1 MPYFKCTF
9 LSDQGDF
16 RHRTLFADNKR
27 ELQDS
32 YLNADEKLVYI
43 KRDFFHGVSLSKL
56 FARRVG
62 YREFLQFNQKLITLL
77 RSGVSF
83 IRGLE
88 VIIENMERGTLKEI
102 LIKAETDIKNGMQIS
117 DAFTSRM
124 IPFQRIYRAS
134 LMAGERSGN
143 LDGILEKF
151 NVYLEKISNLR
162 RKTMSSLSYPIILF
176 VFMIAMVMIILLYAI
191 PVFSSFYDNFQAELP
206 GMTKILISSATFLK
220 NHIHYIVLGV
230 ILLFYLVRLLEKKVP
245 NVVIIEYIKLKIP
258 FIGKIIVENAMAI
271 FTRTLS
277 ILISGGITIPEST
290 TIAVETFANKYFNLR
305 VRSVPE
311 KIHEG
316 KLLSDVLSEV
326 KIFPGVMIE
335 AIRVGESSGNL
346 VEVLDKNAD
355 YFENAI
361 DTKVNTLIS
370 LIEPILIIVMGFV
383 VAFMLIAVYLP
394 IFSTIRIV
402 R

>member
-1 MPYFKCTF
+1 MPYYKCTF
-9 LSDQGDF
+9 LNDQGDF
-16 RHRTLFADNKR
+16 HQRTLFADNKQ
-27 ELQDS
+27 ELQNN

-43 KRDFFHGVSLSKL
+43 KRGFFKGVSLNRL
-56 FARRVG
+56 FARRIG
-62 YREFLQFNQKLITLL
+62 YREFSQYNQKLITLL
-77 RSGVSF
+77 KSGVSF
-83 IRGLE
+83 IRALA
-88 VIIENMERGTLKEI
+88 VIIENMAKGNLKEI

-117 DAFTSRM
+117 DAFTSRL

-143 LDGILEKF
+143 LEAILEKF
-151 NVYLEKISNLR
+151 NIYLEKISNLR

-176 VFMIAMVMIILLYAI
+176 VFMIAMVMVILLYAI

-206 GMTKILISSATFLK
+206 TMTKLLISTANFLK
-220 NHIHYIVLGV
+220 DNIHFIVLAVVLV
-230 ILLFYLVRLLEKKVP
+230 IYILRLLEKKLP

-258 FIGKIIVENAMAI
+258 IIGKIIMENAMAI

-290 TIAVETFANKYFNLR
+290 TIAVETFANKYFILK
-305 VRSVPE
+305 VKDLPD

-316 KLLSDVLSEV
+316 KLLSDVLAEV
-326 KIFPGVMIE
+326 DIFPGIMIE

-346 VEVLDKNAD
+346 VDVLDNNAD
-355 YFENAI
+355 YFENGI

-370 LIEPILIIVMGFV
+370 LIEPVLIIVMGFV
-383 VAFMLIAVYLP
+383 IAFMLIAVYLP

-402 R
+402 G